1 MNETMEKLLAAA
13 RQGVAQAG
21 DLAVNTAHGLKKKAG
36 ETLSAAKQRL
46 RIAALE
52 GEIEGTLAEIG
63 ELLYATHTG
72 TPTDSEVLQEKLRK
86 IDALKTEIAV
96 LKGGPD
102 RPVACAVCGTQ
113 SRPGDVFCRFC
124 GGKL

>member
-13 RQGVAQAG
+13 RQGAAQAG
-21 DLAVNTAHGLKKKAG
+21 DLAVNTAHGLKNKAG
-36 ETLSAAKQRL
+36 ETL
-46 RIAALE
+46 ID
-52 GEIEGTLAEIG
+52 
-63 ELLYATHTG
+63 ATHTG

>member
-13 RQGVAQAG
+13 RQGAAQAG

-46 RIAALE
+46 RIA
-52 GEIEGTLAEIG
+52 
-63 ELLYATHTG
+63 
-72 TPTDSEVLQEKLRK
+72 
-86 IDALKTEIAV
+86 ALKTEIAV

>member
-13 RQGVAQAG
+13 RQGAAQAG
-21 DLAVNTAHGLKKKAG
+21 DLAVSTAHGLKKKAG

-46 RIAALE
+46 RIATLE